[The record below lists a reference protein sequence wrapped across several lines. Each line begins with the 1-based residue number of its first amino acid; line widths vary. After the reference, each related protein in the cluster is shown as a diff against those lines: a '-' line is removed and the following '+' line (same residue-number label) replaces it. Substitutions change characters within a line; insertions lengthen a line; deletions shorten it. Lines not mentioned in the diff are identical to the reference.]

1 MPAMTFGQALEQ
13 WLRGRGLSLAALA
26 RITGVKSATTVS
38 RIVHDQSTPRRCE
51 AFLRTL
57 ESAFPDMT
65 EEERRLLRQGLTTSA
80 AGLEDAHARSALA
93 QLLLDDAP
101 PPHPTPLSELLCAHT
116 DADAC
121 DVYCIQCADKTVLDA
136 FALLLDKGDQRIRIH
151 HFLAPPL
158 PGGMAAY
165 AADAARMLCDPR
177 YTVQYLQGELPAAS
191 VWRPGSMMLLRTR
204 RNQSERQLLI
214 LPQPGGQVKTLP
226 LEGVDMYR
234 FMLEETRQAM
244 GGAPL
249 LNAPC
254 FFNSPRNG
262 LDYLSRCY
270 ERERGRACYL
280 LRPRP
285 NLAMVP
291 VELLQGLYND
301 ATALQQ
307 TSVKDYALELRR
319 ICYLRYANR
328 VAQPGSTYVIFSPR
342 GLRDFMRTGILLDHF
357 RSLRPF
363 TPAERR
369 QILAH
374 LIHQAETMP
383 TMHLFVARD
392 EQLFRRAV
400 FSCYEGG
407 GVLMSPAPNTFITTP
422 AGGAPY
428 CEAYFGDAAFAR
440 QFRDHYL
447 QTLLPSFALPE
458 ADSLRALREL
468 LDAAV

>member
-1 MPAMTFGQALEQ
+1 
-13 WLRGRGLSLAALA
+13 
-26 RITGVKSATTVS
+26 
-38 RIVHDQSTPRRCE
+38 
-51 AFLRTL
+51 
-57 ESAFPDMT
+57 
-65 EEERRLLRQGLTTSA
+65 
-80 AGLEDAHARSALA
+80 
-93 QLLLDDAP
+93 
-101 PPHPTPLSELLCAHT
+101 
-116 DADAC
+116 
-121 DVYCIQCADKTVLDA
+121 YCIQCADKTVLDA
-136 FALLLDKGDQRIRIH
+136 FTLLLGKGDQRIRIY
-151 HFLAPPL
+151 HFLTAPL

-165 AADAARMLCDPR
+165 AANAARILCDPR
-177 YTVQYLQGELPAAS
+177 YTVQYLQDGLPAAS
-191 VWRPGSMMLLRTR
+191 AWRPGNMMLLCTR

-214 LPQPGGQVKTLP
+214 LPRPGGQVKSLP

-244 GGAPL
+244 GSAPL

-254 FFNSPRNG
+254 FLNTPRNG
-262 LDYLSRCY
+262 LDYISRCY
-270 ERERGRACYL
+270 ARERGRACCL
-280 LRPRP
+280 VRPRP
-285 NLAMVP
+285 NMAMVP

-301 ATALQQ
+301 APSLQQ

-328 VAQPGSTYVIFSPR
+328 LEHPSPTYAIFSPQ
-342 GLRDFMRTGILLDHF
+342 GLRAFMRTGILMYHF

-392 EQLFRRAV
+392 EQLFRGAV

-407 GVLMSPAPNTFITTP
+407 GVLLSPTPDKFITTP
-422 AGGAPY
+422 PGGAPY
-428 CEAYFGDAAFAR
+428 CEAYFGDATFAR
-440 QFRDHYL
+440 QFQDYYL
-447 QTLLPSFALPE
+447 QTILPDHALSE

-468 LDAAV
+468 LTGSTL